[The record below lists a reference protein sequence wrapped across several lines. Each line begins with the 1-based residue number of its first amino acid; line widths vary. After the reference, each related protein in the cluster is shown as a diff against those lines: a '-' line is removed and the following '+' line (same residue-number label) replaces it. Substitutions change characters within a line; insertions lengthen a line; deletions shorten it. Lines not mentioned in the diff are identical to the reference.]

1 MAKKQ
6 QQQDIAK
13 GSRNWYK
20 DRYQAIL
27 LQRRLFMFV
36 TMISMLST
44 LIAMLVIANLTPL
57 KGVEPFLIQVD
68 SKSGITQLVDPVSVK
83 EITGL
88 EAVNNYFIVQYIRAR
103 ENYNSR
109 DITRNFA
116 TIRVMSSADTGV
128 YNQFKREVNPSNPG
142 SAVARLGSSGTRNI
156 KFKSITYLKP
166 NHAQIRLLVEE
177 TAANG
182 GTLQFHKIVT
192 MIFEYKK
199 LELTNEERYINPLGF
214 HVTEYRV
221 DEDALPK

>member
-6 QQQDIAK
+6 ENIAK

-27 LQRRLFMFV
+27 FQRRLFMFI
-36 TMISMLST
+36 TMVSMLST

-57 KGVEPFLIQVD
+57 KSVEPFLIQVD

-103 ENYNSR
+103 ENYNAR
-109 DITRNFA
+109 DITRNYA
-116 TIRVMSSADTGV
+116 TVRVMSESTNV
-128 YNQFKREVNPSNPG
+128 YSQFKREANPSNPG
-142 SAVARLGSSGTRNI
+142 SAVARLGTNGTRNV

-177 TAANG
+177 SAANG

-192 MIFEYKK
+192 IIFEYTR
-199 LELTNEERYINPLGF
+199 LELNNEERYINPLGF